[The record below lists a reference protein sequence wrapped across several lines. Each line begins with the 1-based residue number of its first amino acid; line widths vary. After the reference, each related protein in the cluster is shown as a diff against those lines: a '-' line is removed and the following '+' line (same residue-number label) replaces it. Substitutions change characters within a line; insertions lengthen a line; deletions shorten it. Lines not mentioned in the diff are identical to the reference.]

1 MQSVSV
7 LSENLWLPP
16 ERPGAPR
23 LDARLFCLPHGGADG
38 SAFRHWQGAVGPGIE
53 VVPVRLPGRGVRMA
67 EPAERSIVRLGEL
80 LAGPIAGRADD
91 LPYVLFGHSMGAL
104 LAYELALALQDGPN
118 PPAAVVVSGSVPPH
132 VPRSTPAMH
141 RLADEE
147 FIRRLGALGGIPTEL
162 LAEEEW
168 LELFLPVLRADFEAA
183 ETYRSRGTLSAG
195 VRLIA
200 LGGSDDPAAP
210 PTEVERWRE
219 LGTDVTVRTF
229 TGGHFFPFESSDQV
243 LALVSAAC
251 RAR

>member
-1 MQSVSV
+1 MSVI
-7 LSENLWLPP
+7 SENVWFPHDRSGP
-16 ERPGAPR
+16 SR

-38 SAFRHWQGAVGPGIE
+38 SAFRPWQGLLGAGVE
-53 VVPVRLPGRGVRMA
+53 VVPVQLPGRGIRMA
-67 EPAERSIVRLGEL
+67 ETAERSIVRLGEE
-80 LAGPIAGRADD
+80 LAGPIARRADG

-104 LAYELALALQDGPN
+104 LAYELGLALQDGPN
-118 PPAAVVVSGSVPPH
+118 PPAAVVVSGAVPPH

-141 RLADEE
+141 LLADEE
-147 FIRRLGALGGIPTEL
+147 FLGRLGALGGIPPEL

-183 ETYRSRGTLSAG
+183 ETYRTRSTLSPG

-210 PTEVERWRE
+210 PAEVERWRE
-219 LGTDVTVRTF
+219 LGTDVTIRTF
-229 TGGHFFPFESSDQV
+229 TGGHFFPFESTDQV